1 MKRKNFILSDMNIFQ
16 KLIICYRIENALK
29 QEIKLQ
35 TQLNDLVKEIDRTF
49 DPERKSPL
57 ADVKDILR
65 RAISEYPILA
75 ESYLQE
81 LDTICK
87 KLNSVRDKK
96 KLLYFK
102 FI

>member
-16 KLIICYRIENALK
+16 KLFIYHRIEKATR
-29 QEIKLQ
+29 QELKLQ
-35 TQLNDLVKEIDRTF
+35 EKLNDLVKQIDRTF

-65 RAISEYPILA
+65 KAISEYPILA
-75 ESYLQE
+75 ESYLNE
-81 LDTICK
+81 LDIICK
-87 KLNSVRDKK
+87 ELNSIRDKK